1 MKKHLRKRQTGP
13 LCLAMALALFSVPT
27 MAVEVPVTTP
37 ADAPAHNLPEVD
49 EVGRLE
55 TILARFDQAQASIR
69 TLTADFDELKELA
82 LFADP
87 VEGSG
92 RFYYATP
99 HQAKWEYLEPEARV
113 FLISDNSL
121 VQYFPVDKILER
133 RDLRTANT
141 NRLFKLFGMGQSSKD
156 LEDFYVI
163 SLGDDAAVPS
173 ESTGDAAQ
181 GGRFEPPARS
191 YELILTPRRRLVEKR
206 IARVRLWVGD
216 QDFLPRAMKLEE
228 ADGDFTYWVFSN
240 VHINNEM
247 AAGVFELDV
256 PDDVTIHEGISL
268 FESSEG
274 SAP

>member
-1 MKKHLRKRQTGP
+1 MKKHLRKRQIGS
-13 LCLAMALALFSVPT
+13 LCLAMALALFSVPAP
-27 MAVEVPVTTP
+27 AVEAPVTTP
-37 ADAPAHNLPEVD
+37 ADAPALNLPEVD
-49 EVGRLE
+49 EAGRLE

-82 LFADP
+82 LLAEP

-121 VQYFPVDKILER
+121 VQYFPADKILER

-163 SLGDDAAVPS
+163 SLGADA
-173 ESTGDAAQ
+173 GDTAD
-181 GGRFEPPARS
+181 GGRFDPPART

-206 IARVRLWVGD
+206 VARVRLWVGD

-240 VHINNEM
+240 VHINSEL

-256 PDDVTIHEGISL
+256 PDDVTIHKGISL